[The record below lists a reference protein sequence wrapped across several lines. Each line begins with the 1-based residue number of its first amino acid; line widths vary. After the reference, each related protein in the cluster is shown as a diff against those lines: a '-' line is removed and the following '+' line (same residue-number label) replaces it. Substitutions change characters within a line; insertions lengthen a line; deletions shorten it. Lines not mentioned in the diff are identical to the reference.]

1 MDQCAVEIVRVGDVL
16 DIQWIIDQGTTNT
29 ATLKLQYSNDNS
41 NWSDGP
47 ALVTN
52 NVADA
57 DGMVQA
63 SNLGRYTRV
72 YATLGNTN
80 TITLTVKAVAK

>member
-1 MDQCAVEIVRVGDVL
+1 M
-16 DIQWIIDQGTTNT
+16 T
-29 ATLKLQYSNDNS
+29 LQYSNDNT

-47 ALVTN
+47 AIVAA

-63 SNLGRYTRV
+63 SNLGRYSRV

-80 TITLTVKAVAK
+80 TITITVKAVAK